1 MDGRT
6 VENWALGE
14 LTLVIDLEGFAR
26 NGEADKFSDYGLLLL
41 QSLRLGEAE
50 ILSEVVTPTDEG

>member
-14 LTLVIDLEGFAR
+14 LTLVIDLEGFAK
-26 NGEADKFSDYGLLLL
+26 NGEADKFSDYGLL

>member
-1 MDGRT
+1 